1 ARDRAGHAMTLRFIV
16 IGLVAGI
23 AAGFFGIGGGILVVP
38 GLIYWAGFS
47 QHRATGTSLAVLL
60 PPIGIAAAIE
70 YYRNGNVD
78 IRAAVFIALAM
89 IAGGWVGAHFANK
102 IAGPWLRLAFGVFV
116 ICLGVYVVFGAER
129 RLAWL

>member
-1 ARDRAGHAMTLRFIV
+1 MTIRFIL
-16 IGLVAGI
+16 IGLIAGV

-78 IRAAVFIALAM
+78 VRAAIFIAVAM
-89 IAGGWVGAHFANK
+89 MIGGGVGAYVANK
-102 IAGPWLRLAFGVFV
+102 IPGPWLRLAFGVFV
-116 ICLGVYVVFGAER
+116 VFLGLYLVYGALR
-129 RLAWL
+129 RLGFLSLS